1 MKHLYI
7 ILILTIAFFSRS
19 FGQIV
24 TTQPEFATQYDSIVV
39 LFDATQPGAT
49 ALLNYTGTVYAH
61 TGVTTNLGQWQ
72 HVIGNWGNNTTQPAL
87 TRIDAN
93 HYKLTIGYPRTFYSV
108 TNSSEKILQLSMVF
122 RSADGTKQTN
132 PDIFIDL
139 YEPGLTLVVQN
150 PEVSVQ
156 FVDPQRSP
164 AFIKPGE
171 TIPIIVKAVEL
182 GTKVSNLTL
191 SVDGNL
197 VAQTNTDSLSYNFV
211 YDNYSVGAHNIKIVG
226 VDTAGSIDSTLF
238 MLFSNPVVNNS
249 PMPNGMR
256 PGLNYTSATTA
267 TVALFAPHKNFIYLL
282 GDFNDWKVETNYFM
296 NRDSISADSVLWWI
310 DLTLTPA
317 AEYAFQYFVDGKI
330 RTGDPYSEK
339 ILDPWN
345 DQYISSTTYP
355 GLKPYPYGKTESIV
369 SIIQTEQPEYQWQA
383 VNYQRPSKEKL
394 VIYELLVRDFS
405 TQRNYQ
411 FLIDTLSYLKSLG
424 VNAIELMPIMEF
436 SGNLSWGYNPIYHTA
451 VDKYYG
457 TADKLKEFIDICH
470 QNGIAVILD
479 MVLNQADNLSPLA
492 MLWWDNDNNRPAANN
507 PYLNPVARHPF
518 NVFNDFNHESS
529 ATKYFVDRV
538 NEYWLTKFKFD
549 GFRFDLSKGFTQV
562 FTTDV
567 NVWSAYDQSRINI
580 LKRMANQI
588 WNVDSNAYVILEH
601 FAANNEEIVLSNYG
615 MMLWGNHNCNY
626 SQATMGYASGSCGTW
641 DFSWISYKNRGWTN
655 PNLVGYME
663 SHDEERLMVKNLAFG
678 NSSGSYNIKDIRVA
692 LNRMKLAGVFFF
704 TIPGPKLLWQFGE
717 LGYDISIDFNG
728 RTGEKPV
735 RWNYL
740 NDDRRT
746 NLYKVYSA
754 LLNLRNNYETFHTTN
769 FNLNVSGSMKR
780 INLYHT
786 SMDAFI
792 IGNFGVT
799 QLSALPNFSRTGWW
813 YDYFSGDSINVTSN
827 TNLTDSVTLAPGD
840 FKIYTTSKLPA
851 PEPGILLDA
860 DKIGDQLPVD
870 FNLEQNYP
878 NPFNPSTMIRYAIPN
893 VTLSA
898 LSRAESR
905 DEGSRVVLKI
915 YDILGREIKTLVNKE
930 QAYGVYEVI
939 WNGDDELG
947 NKVSTGIYFYR
958 INAGSFVDTKKMMLI
973 K

>member
-7 ILILTIAFFSRS
+7 ILILTLTFFSRS

-39 LFDATQPGAT
+39 FFDATQPGAA
-49 ALLNYTGTVYAH
+49 ALLNYTGTIYAH

-72 HVIGNWGNNTTQPAL
+72 HVIGGWGNNTTQPAL

-122 RSADGTKQTN
+122 RSADATKQTN

-164 AFIKPGE
+164 AFIMQGE

-182 GTKVSNLTL
+182 GTKVSTLAL

-197 VAQTNTDSLSYNFV
+197 VAQTNSDSLTYNFV
-211 YDNYSVGAHNIKIVG
+211 YGNYSVGAHNIKVIG
-226 VDTAGSIDSTLF
+226 VDTTGTIDSTSF
-238 MLFSNPVVNNS
+238 MMFSNPAINNS
-249 PMPNGMR
+249 PLPVGLR
-256 PGLNYTSATTA
+256 PGLNYTSSTTA
-267 TVALFAPHKNFIYLL
+267 ALALFAPHKNFMYLL
-282 GDFNDWKVETNYFM
+282 GDFNDWKVETSYFM
-296 NRDSISADSVLWWI
+296 NRDSISADSVIWWI

-317 AEYAFQYFVDGKI
+317 TEYAFQYLVDGKI

-339 ILDPWN
+339 VLDPWN
-345 DQYISSTTYP
+345 DQYISPTTYP

-383 VNYQRPSKEKL
+383 VNYQKPPKEKL

-451 VDKYYG
+451 LDKYYG

-492 MLWWDNDNNRPAANN
+492 MLWWDNVNSRPAVNN

-549 GFRFDLSKGFTQV
+549 GFRFDLSKGFTQN

-626 SQATMGYASGSCGTW
+626 SQAAMGYASGSCGSW
-641 DFSWISYKNRGWTN
+641 DFSGISYKNRGWTN

-692 LNRMKLAGVFFF
+692 LNRMKLAGAFFF
-704 TIPGPKLLWQFGE
+704 TIPGPKLFWQFGE
-717 LGYDISIDFNG
+717 LGYDISINFNG

-735 RWNYL
+735 KWDYL

-746 NLYKVYSA
+746 NLYKVYSS
-754 LLNLRNNYETFHTTN
+754 LINLRNNYETFHTSN
-769 FNLNVSGSMKR
+769 FNLNVSGSMKK
-780 INLYHT
+780 INLYHP

-792 IGNFGVT
+792 VGNFGVT
-799 QLSALPNFSRTGWW
+799 QLSSLPNFSRTGWW
-813 YDYFSGDSINVTSN
+813 YDYFSGDSVNVTSN

-840 FKIYTTSKLPA
+840 FKIYTTSKLPT

-860 DKIGDQLPVD
+860 EKVGDQIPVE

-878 NPFNPSTMIRYAIPN
+878 NPFNPSTVIRYNIVSPSL
-893 VTLSA
+893 VS
-898 LSRAESR
+898 
-905 DEGSRVVLKI
+905 LKI
-915 YDILGREIKTLVNKE
+915 FDVLGREVKTLVNQE
-930 QAYGVYEVI
+930 QLSGVYEVNWI
-939 WNGDDELG
+939 GDDELG

-958 INAGSFVDTKKMMLI
+958 ISAGNFINTKKMMLI

>member
-7 ILILTIAFFSRS
+7 ILILTLVFFSGS

-39 LFDATQPGAT
+39 FFDATQPGAT

-93 HYKLTIGYPRTFYSV
+93 HYKLTIGYPRAFYSI

-156 FVDPQRSP
+156 FIDPQRSP

-182 GTKVSNLTL
+182 GTKISNLTL
-191 SVDGNL
+191 SVDGNQ

-238 MLFSNPVVNNS
+238 MLFSNPVVNNL
-249 PMPNGMR
+249 PLPNGMR
-256 PGLNYTSATTA
+256 PGLNYTSSTTA
-267 TVALFAPHKNFIYLL
+267 TVALFAPHKDFIYLL
-282 GDFNDWKVETNYFM
+282 GDFNDWKVQTNYFM
-296 NRDSISADSVLWWI
+296 NRDSVSADSVIWWI
-310 DLTLTPA
+310 DLTLNPA
-317 AEYAFQYFVDGKI
+317 TEYAFQYFVDGKI

-345 DQYISSTTYP
+345 DQYISPITYP

-369 SIIQTEQPEYQWQA
+369 SIIQTEQQEYQWQA

-405 TQRNYQ
+405 SQKNYQ

-424 VNAIELMPIMEF
+424 INAIELMPVMEF

-457 TADKLKEFIDICH
+457 TANKLKEFIDICH

-492 MLWWDNDNNRPAANN
+492 MLWWDNNNHRPAPNN
-507 PYLNPVARHPF
+507 PYLNPTARHPF
-518 NVFNDFNHESS
+518 NVFNDFNHEST

-562 FTTDV
+562 YTTDV

-588 WNVDSNAYVILEH
+588 WNVDSSAYVILEH

-615 MMLWGNHNCNY
+615 MLLWGNHNCNY
-626 SQATMGYASGSCGTW
+626 SQAAMGYPSGSCGTW

-692 LNRMKLAGVFFF
+692 LNRIKLDAAFFF
-704 TIPGPKLLWQFGE
+704 TIPGPKLMWQFGE

-735 RWNYL
+735 KWDYL

-746 NLYKVYSA
+746 NLYKVFAA
-754 LLNLRNNYETFHTTN
+754 LLNLRNNYETFNTSN
-769 FNLNVSGSMKR
+769 FNMNVSSAMKR
-780 INLYHT
+780 INLYHP

-813 YDYFSGDSINVTSN
+813 YDYFTGDSINVTSN

-851 PEPGILLDA
+851 PEPGILLDVE
-860 DKIGDQLPVD
+860 KIGDQLPVE

-878 NPFNPSTMIRYAIPN
+878 NPFNPNTVIRYSIPN
-893 VTLSA
+893 FTQSGQ
-898 LSRAESR
+898 S
-905 DEGSRVVLKI
+905 GSRVILKVFDVLGK
-915 YDILGREIKTLVNKE
+915 EIKTLINKD
-930 QAYGVYEVI
+930 QSSGTYEVV
-939 WNGDDELG
+939 WNGDDDLG

-958 INAGSFVDTKKMMLI
+958 ISSGNFIETKKMMLI